1 MLHHTYRLLLSAM
14 LIAMVAPPSLHAG
27 GKGDQVHFGNRIVIE
42 ENEQAG
48 DLVCI
53 GCSISMSGS
62 CGDVVAIGGSIS
74 VNGAVKGDTVAV
86 GGHVQLGQ
94 DASVSGDVVAIGGG
108 LSRHPNAAVKGD
120 ITSQSGAPILLAL
133 VIVPL
138 LPVVLIVALI
148 VWLVNR
154 SRRPALPGPA

>member
-1 MLHHTYRLLLSAM
+1 MPHRAFWLPLPLLLLAM
-14 LIAMVAPPSLHAG
+14 LAPPSLHAG
-27 GKGDQVHFGNRIVIE
+27 GKGDQVHFGNRIVVE

-48 DLVCI
+48 DVVCI
-53 GCSISMSGS
+53 GWSISMNGS

-108 LSRHPNAAVKGD
+108 LSRHPNAVVKGD

-138 LPVVLIVALI
+138 LPVILIVALI